1 MGMGSMAVLS
11 RHLGKQSCWKS
22 GLEMYGNDSGRIY
35 LLVIHHDFD
44 HHLSPRDSLVL
55 AELHSVTFF
64 PNSKPQN

>member
-35 LLVIHHDFD
+35 LLVMRHDFD
-44 HHLSPRDSLVL
+44 HHLSP
-55 AELHSVTFF
+55 
-64 PNSKPQN
+64 